1 MDLETQIGRVGV
13 LPYVAIGVVS
23 GLFAAMFGIG
33 GGVVIVPLLI
43 LITKMPVRMATATSL
58 ATLLLT
64 SLMGVIRYSGS
75 GHIDW
80 VAALVIGTPAV
91 VGVLIGIRFQKRLP
105 AEWLILGFGL
115 FVVVIGLK
123 MVFAL

>member
-1 MDLETQIGRVGV
+1 MILVTGATGFIGS
-13 LPYVAIGVVS
+13 A
-23 GLFAAMFGIG
+23 
-33 GGVVIVPLLI
+33 VVIV
-43 LITKMPVRMATATSL
+43 
-58 ATLLLT
+58 
-64 SLMGVIRYSGS
+64 
-75 GHIDW
+75 
-80 VAALVIGTPAV
+80 AAIVIGTPAI

>member
-13 LPYVAIGVVS
+13 LPYVAIGVVA

-43 LITKMPVRMATATSL
+43 LITKMPVRMAAATSL

-105 AEWLILGFGL
+105 AEWLILSFGL

-123 MVFAL
+123 LVFAL

>member
-13 LPYVAIGVVS
+13 LPYVGIGVVA

-43 LITKMPVRMATATSL
+43 LIARMPVRMAAATSL

-115 FVVVIGLK
+115 FVVAIGLK
-123 MVFAL
+123 LVFAL

>member
-13 LPYVAIGVVS
+13 LPYVGIGVVS

-43 LITKMPVRMATATSL
+43 LITKMPARMAAATSL
-58 ATLLLT
+58 ATLILT
-64 SLMGVIRYSGS
+64 SLMGVIRFSGS

-80 VAALVIGTPAV
+80 VAAIVIGTPAV
-91 VGVLIGIRFQKRLP
+91 LGVLIGIRFQKRLP

-123 MVFAL
+123 LVFAL

>member
-1 MDLETQIGRVGV
+1 MDVETQIGRVGV
-13 LPYVAIGVVS
+13 LPYVAIGVVA

-43 LITKMPVRMATATSL
+43 LITKMPARMAAATSL
-58 ATLLLT
+58 ATLILT
-64 SLMGVIRYSGS
+64 SLMGVIRFSGS
-75 GHIDW
+75 DHIDW
-80 VAALVIGTPAV
+80 AAAIVIGTPAI

>member
-43 LITKMPVRMATATSL
+43 LITKMPVRMAAATSL

-64 SLMGVIRYSGS
+64 SLMGVIRFSGS

-80 VAALVIGTPAV
+80 VAAIVIGTPAV

-115 FVVVIGLK
+115 FVVAIGLK
-123 MVFAL
+123 LVFAL

>member
-1 MDLETQIGRVGV
+1 MSIEAQIGRVGV
-13 LPYVAIGVVS
+13 LPYIAIGVVA

-43 LITKMPVRMATATSL
+43 LVTKMPARMAAATSL

-64 SLMGVIRYSGS
+64 SLMGVIRYTSS

-80 VAALVIGTPAV
+80 FAAIVIGTPAV
-91 VGVLIGIRFQKRLP
+91 LGVLIGIRFQRRLP
-105 AEWLILGFGL
+105 SEWLILGFGG
-115 FVVVIGLK
+115 FVIVIGLK
-123 MVFAL
+123 MVLAL

>member
-13 LPYVAIGVVS
+13 LPYVGIGVVS

-43 LITKMPVRMATATSL
+43 LLTKMPARMAAATSL
-58 ATLLLT
+58 ATLILT
-64 SLMGVIRYSGS
+64 SLMGVIRFSGS
-75 GHIDW
+75 DHIDW
-80 VAALVIGTPAV
+80 VAALVIGAPAV

-115 FVVVIGLK
+115 FVVAIGLK
-123 MVFAL
+123 LVFAL

>member
-43 LITKMPVRMATATSL
+43 LIILR
-58 ATLLLT
+58 
-64 SLMGVIRYSGS
+64 
-75 GHIDW
+75 
-80 VAALVIGTPAV
+80 LV
-91 VGVLIGIRFQKRLP
+91 F
-105 AEWLILGFGL
+105 L
-115 FVVVIGLK
+115 FDA
-123 MVFAL
+123 F

>member
-13 LPYVAIGVVS
+13 LPYVAIGVVA

-43 LITKMPVRMATATSL
+43 LITKMPVRMAAATSL

-105 AEWLILGFGL
+105 AEWLIIGFGL
-115 FVVVIGLK
+115 FVVAIGLK
-123 MVFAL
+123 LVFAL

>member
-23 GLFAAMFGIG
+23 GLFAARFGIG

-43 LITKMPVRMATATSL
+43 LITRMPARMAAATSL
-58 ATLLLT
+58 ATLILT
-64 SLMGVIRYSGS
+64 SLMGVIRFSGS

-105 AEWLILGFGL
+105 AEWLIIGFGL
-115 FVVVIGLK
+115 FVVAIGLK
-123 MVFAL
+123 LVFAL

>member
-43 LITKMPVRMATATSL
+43 LITKMPVRMAAATSL

-115 FVVVIGLK
+115 FVVAIGLK
-123 MVFAL
+123 LVFAL

>member
-13 LPYVAIGVVS
+13 LPYVAIGVVA

-43 LITKMPVRMATATSL
+43 LITRMPARMAAATSL
-58 ATLLLT
+58 ATLILT
-64 SLMGVIRYSGS
+64 SLMGVIRFSGS

-80 VAALVIGTPAV
+80 VAAIVIGAPAV

>member
-13 LPYVAIGVVS
+13 LPYVAIGVVA

-43 LITKMPVRMATATSL
+43 LITKMPVRMAAATSL

-105 AEWLILGFGL
+105 AEWLILSFGL
-115 FVVVIGLK
+115 FVVGIGLK
-123 MVFAL
+123 LVFAL

>member
-13 LPYVAIGVVS
+13 LPYVAIGVVA

-43 LITKMPVRMATATSL
+43 LITKMPVRMAAATSL

-80 VAALVIGTPAV
+80 VAALVASAV
-91 VGVLIGIRFQKRLP
+91 ASDEAP
-105 AEWLILGFGL
+105 AELGAAAVLTVDGPAGL
-115 FVVVIGLK
+115 ATLLESL
-123 MVFAL
+123 ANSE